1 VLPQYTLTNSHLTDA
16 INYFHQVTG
25 VNVVLRS
32 RTLQAAGIDPNTPVT
47 LHLTDIPAAWALEQ
61 TLRAAAPGYKLD
73 YEIYDGI
80 ITISTVDDLNQ
91 DLVTRVYDLRGLV
104 AKLLQAPPKSPGRQF
119 ILPSPA
125 DSESTP
131 SAEDLT
137 QSIRGLIRDDVGPD
151 TWMEYGGTSGRMEEI
166 DGRLLVIN
174 SRLVQARIAGLLDEI
189 ANAVDP
195 VAAAQP
201 TAPWAAPTASPAPV
215 PDAGHPLA
223 AISADPSIV
232 ANDCNAFALDLYSHL
247 ARNSGNL
254 SFSPYSISSA
264 LAMTYAGARGR
275 TAKQMAQTLHFS
287 VPGDTVHAAYAKLS
301 LDLDGGGQMGNKTLY
316 QLAVA
321 NALWGQSGMDY
332 NPDFLYLLRDY
343 GTDVREA
350 DFIKAADAA
359 ADKINE
365 WVKLRTLGK
374 IPKLI
379 SPGILNAQTRLVL
392 VNAIYFKA
400 SWLAPFEPDRT
411 RQSPFHLDSTN
422 SVQVPLMHQG
432 DAKIAGMEND
442 ELQAVDMPYVGGQLS
457 MVILLPRRIDG
468 LADLESKLNSDYLSA
483 WPLAMKYRSVDLSLP
498 KFTVDS
504 SFELADVLPSMGMV
518 NAFDGDAD
526 FSGISDSAPLH
537 LTHAIHKALV
547 HVDEEGTEAAA
558 ATAIVGGTASE
569 FGPPPITFR
578 ADHPFLFLIRDQKSG
593 VILFMGRV
601 TNPK

>member
-1 VLPQYTLTNSHLTDA
+1 MSCGILRLRFALALALALGLIGCANADDPSAAAPKLDAWHTPVPDLENPSEVAADARVVRQLQTVLPQYTLTNCHLTDA

-119 ILPSPA
+119 MLPSWA

-131 SAEDLT
+131 SAGDLT
-137 QSIRGLIRDDVGPD
+137 QSIRGLIRDDAGPD
-151 TWMEYGGTSGRMEEI
+151 TWMENGGTSGRMEEI

-201 TAPWAAPTASPAPV
+201 TAPSAAPPASPASGP
-215 PDAGHPLA
+215 ASGHPLA

-247 ARNSGNL
+247 AGNSGNL

-264 LAMTYAGARGR
+264 LAMTYAGARGQ
-275 TAKQMAQTLHFS
+275 TAEQMAQTLHFS

-321 NALWGQSGMDY
+321 NALWGQSGMSY
-332 NPDFLYLLRDY
+332 NPDFLSLLGRNY
-343 GTDVREA
+343 GASLREA
-350 DFIKAADAA
+350 DFIGAPGAA

-365 WVKLRTLGK
+365 WVEQNTMGK
-374 IPKLI
+374 ISRLI
-379 SPGILNAQTRLVL
+379 SPGALDAQTRLVL

-422 SVQVPLMHQG
+422 SVQVPL
-432 DAKIAGMEND
+432 
-442 ELQAVDMPYVGGQLS
+442 
-457 MVILLPRRIDG
+457 
-468 LADLESKLNSDYLSA
+468 
-483 WPLAMKYRSVDLSLP
+483 
-498 KFTVDS
+498 
-504 SFELADVLPSMGMV
+504 
-518 NAFDGDAD
+518 
-526 FSGISDSAPLH
+526 
-537 LTHAIHKALV
+537 
-547 HVDEEGTEAAA
+547 
-558 ATAIVGGTASE
+558 
-569 FGPPPITFR
+569 
-578 ADHPFLFLIRDQKSG
+578 
-593 VILFMGRV
+593 
-601 TNPK
+601 